1 MEWLTV
7 YLMEHPSNN
16 VAIPIEK
23 IVKVETCPD
32 SCVHARIHLT
42 GGEYIDT
49 WEDFDDV
56 MQAITE

>member
-1 MEWLTV
+1 
-7 YLMEHPSNN
+7 MEHPTNN

-32 SCVHARIHLT
+32 SCVHARIHLA

-56 MQAITE
+56 MQAIAQ